1 MYNEKKNPFHQ
12 NFFELLRLLITE
24 VAQMVDRSTRMRD
37 GVRIPVS
44 TNLIRTSSDSTTV
57 KRSATVVT
65 KTNVLGASRL
75 NELGHRI

>member
-65 KTNVLGASRL
+65 KTIVLGASRQ
-75 NELGHRI
+75 

>member
-24 VAQMVDRSTRMRD
+24 VADRSTRMRD

-44 TNLIRTSSDSTTV
+44 TNHIRTSSDSTTV

-65 KTNVLGASRL
+65 KTIVLGASRQ
-75 NELGHRI
+75 

>member
-1 MYNEKKNPFHQ
+1 MYNEKKTPFHQ

-65 KTNVLGASRL
+65 KTIVLGASRQ
-75 NELGHRI
+75 

>member
-57 KRSATVVT
+57 KRSATGVT
-65 KTNVLGASRL
+65 KTIVLGASRQ
-75 NELGHRI
+75 

>member
-37 GVRIPVS
+37 GVQIPVS

-65 KTNVLGASRL
+65 KTIVLGASRQ
-75 NELGHRI
+75 